1 MKVSTI
7 SIVFPTYN
15 EQDNLFLLYK
25 RLTSVTERL
34 PKYHFEFIFVD
45 DCSSDQTHSLLNKLR
60 KMDNR
65 VHHLRF
71 ARNCGSHAAVAA
83 GLQFCRGDVA
93 IMLAAD
99 LQDPL
104 EMIPRL
110 VEQWEK
116 RSKVVWGVRD
126 RREGENFFTI
136 ACSRFFYF
144 LMNRLTDVSQ
154 PPTGADVFLID
165 RQVIE
170 AFKQSP
176 EKNTSVYMLIAW
188 LGYSQT
194 HITYVKEARH
204 AGVSKWTT
212 SKRLKLFFDSLI
224 SFSYVP
230 LRFMSLVGAI
240 SAFAGLLYSLVVF
253 INALGG
259 IPVQGWSSLMI
270 VVLLMGGFQ
279 MIMMGTLGEYLWRTY
294 DETRGRP
301 RYIIEKNTLLD
312 NTSDDSS
319 QKKHDKD

>member
-1 MKVSTI
+1 MLII
-7 SIVFPTYN
+7 SIILPSYN
-15 EQDNLFLLYK
+15 EEGNLSELHK
-25 RLTSVTERL
+25 RLSAIARTM
-34 PKYHFEFIFVD
+34 PQHDFEFIFVD
-45 DCSSDQTHSLLNKLR
+45 DCSQDRTPDILQEIAKT
-60 KMDNR
+60 DDR
-65 VHHLRF
+65 VKTIRF

-83 GLQFCRGDVA
+83 GLQFCKGDVA
-93 IMLAAD
+93 VMLAAD
-99 LQDPL
+99 LQDPPEIIPQLLL
-104 EMIPRL
+104 E
-110 VEQWEK
+110 WEK
-116 RSKVVWGVRD
+116 GSKVAWGVRD
-126 RREGENFFTI
+126 KREGENLFTI

-144 LMNRLTDVSQ
+144 LMNRLTNVSQ
-154 PPTGADVFLID
+154 APTGADVFLID
-165 RQVIE
+165 RRVIE

-204 AGVSKWTT
+204 AGTSKWTT

-230 LRFMSLVGAI
+230 LRFMSLMGAI
-240 SAFAGLLYSLVVF
+240 SAFLGLLYSLVIF
-253 INALGG
+253 INAFRG
-259 IPVQGWSSLMI
+259 IPVQGWATLMI

-301 RYIIEKNTLLD
+301 RYVIEKNTLLD
-312 NTSDDSS
+312 STSNDSS

>member
-1 MKVSTI
+1 M
-7 SIVFPTYN
+7 SITSIILPSYN
-15 EQDNLFLLYK
+15 EEGNLSELHQ
-25 RLTSVTERL
+25 RLSAIAREI
-34 PKYHFEFIFVD
+34 PGHDFEFIFVD
-45 DCSSDQTHSLLNKLR
+45 DCSQDRTADILL
-60 KMDNR
+60 DIAITDDR
-65 VHHLRF
+65 VKTIRF

-83 GLQFCRGDVA
+83 GLQFCKGDVA

-99 LQDPL
+99 LQDPPEIIQQLLL
-104 EMIPRL
+104 E
-110 VEQWEK
+110 WEK
-116 RSKVVWGVRD
+116 GSKVVWGVRD

-165 RQVIE
+165 RAVIE
-170 AFKQSP
+170 AFKKSP

-194 HITYVKEARH
+194 YITYVKEARH

-259 IPVQGWSSLMI
+259 IPVQGWATLMI

-301 RYIIEKNTLLD
+301 RYVIEKNTLLD
-312 NTSDDSS
+312 STSNDSS
-319 QKKHDKD
+319 QEKDDKD